1 MDSMWPHVDQQSGIP
16 SGMRSE
22 MMIQTTASRVR
33 HVGIALCLLWGGS
46 LLSGCVAQQ
55 ADLKQVDRD
64 LQKRIKQSTEE
75 LAQTRAR
82 YNQEIVALKEQELP
96 ALRGELDR
104 ALHRAQTLESRQ
116 EDIQAKIDAKL
127 AGQDSKLEKRI
138 AESEKRAAERS
149 AEENRR
155 LGWAEQQLVNQERQ
169 LKADRDQTRSE
180 VAALT
185 AGIDQLRGHID
196 AVQKNILEAVQKTNA
211 ALGQKV
217 DSRLDEQQKAIH
229 AVENRQAAVETRQG
243 ALTQLEVQ
251 NKVLTEQVG
260 KFNQALGDFH
270 QVLNKLGEKIGQQ
283 EQATKQVL
291 VQLEQETTA
300 MNKRADVLAG
310 RIDADSKATAEYLS
324 KVNKSVES
332 MHKALEQAGGKFV
345 NRGEEQERR
354 LDDVSK
360 EMAHVQGQIQAMDK
374 NLENQHTFLK
384 QVEQHLQSLD
394 KASEHHQAFLKQVEQ
409 HLQSLDKNYENHQ
422 VFLKQVEQHLAR
434 RTASAGRS
442 ESGVAVAEAATPP
455 PAMSSVPAPEPVQQ
469 PAPSTGESHA
479 GSAAG
484 HTQVAS
490 VSDREAYE
498 RILNRFKEGDLESAR
513 QGFADF
519 IARHPNSD
527 FAPNARFW
535 LGESYY
541 GKKDYPK
548 AIDAYDQVQLNH
560 PTSEKVPAAL
570 LKKGYAYL
578 ALKDR
583 KRAASALKQVIDLY
597 PRSPEA
603 SKAIDKLNQLK
614 ELH

>member
-1 MDSMWPHVDQQSGIP
+1 MNNGWPHMNEQTAIRGRLQSGKVTAI
-16 SGMRSE
+16 SGG
-22 MMIQTTASRVR
+22 RVR
-33 HVGIALCLLWGGS
+33 HLGIALGLMWGSS

-82 YNQEIVALKEQELP
+82 QNQEIVSLKEQELP

-104 ALHRAQTLESRQ
+104 AMHRAQALESRQ
-116 EDIQAKIDAKL
+116 EDLQAKMDSRL
-127 AGQDSKLEKRI
+127 ATQDSKLEKRI
-138 AESEKRAAERS
+138 AESEKRAAER
-149 AEENRR
+149 AADETRR
-155 LGWAEQQLVNQERQ
+155 LSWAEQQLVNQEQKIDAERKQ
-169 LKADRDQTRSE
+169 TKAE
-180 VAALT
+180 IAALT

-196 AVQKNILEAVQKTNA
+196 TVQKNILEAVQKTNA

-217 DSRLDEQQKAIH
+217 DGRLDEQQKVIH
-229 AVENRQAAVETRQG
+229 AVENRQAAVG
-243 ALTQLEVQ
+243 QLEAQ

-260 KFNQALGDFH
+260 KLNQALGDFR
-270 QVLNKLGEKIGQQ
+270 QGLITLGEKIGQQ
-283 EQATKQVL
+283 EQANKQL
-291 VQLEQETTA
+291 LAQLEQETTA
-300 MNKRADVLAG
+300 VNKRADALAG
-310 RIDADSKATAEYLS
+310 RIDADNKATTEYLN
-324 KVNKSVES
+324 KVNRSVES
-332 MHKALEQAGGKFV
+332 MHKALEHAGGKFV
-345 NRGEEQERR
+345 NRGEEQDRR

-360 EMAHVQGQIQAMDK
+360 EMAHVQAQIQTIDK
-374 NLENQHTFLK
+374 NMENQHTFLK

-394 KASEHHQAFLKQVEQ
+394 KNSENQQTFLKQVEQ
-409 HLQSLDKNYENHQ
+409 HLQSLDKNYEHHQ
-422 VFLKQVEQHLAR
+422 VFLKQVEQHLAAR
-434 RTASAGRS
+434 SVSARS
-442 ESGVAVAEAATPP
+442 DSGVAVAEAATPP
-455 PAMSSVPAPEPVQQ
+455 PAMPSAPALEPAHHSGASSATVTPHVPA
-469 PAPSTGESHA
+469 
-479 GSAAG
+479 AAG
-484 HTQVAS
+484 NTQVAS
-490 VSDREAYE
+490 VGDREAYE
-498 RILNRFKEGDLESAR
+498 RILNRFKEGDLDNAR
-513 QGFADF
+513 QGFAEF
-519 IARHPNSD
+519 LVRHPHSD
-527 FAPNARFW
+527 YAPNARFW

-603 SKAIDKLNQLK
+603 NKAIDKLNQLK